1 MEQAGFSSGP
11 ARKFAGKDDVDA
23 RMAFH
28 GISDTPLIPAGLREM
43 LRTHTTRQSP

>member
-28 GISDTPLIPAGLREM
+28 GISDTAGLREM